1 VVNSDLA
8 VLAEEG
14 NSRQAAAIRMKMP
27 GGERAVVDIAKLRD
41 YCLNREHP
49 RGRHKARVFASVL
62 GLIAADA
69 DVLRQALLKAALE
82 AEAVKGERDD
92 YGQRYVVDLEVQGPR
107 GRAMVRSSWI
117 ILHGEDFP
125 RLTSCYVG

>member
-1 VVNSDLA
+1 
-8 VLAEEG
+8 
-14 NSRQAAAIRMKMP
+14 MKVP
-27 GGERAVVDIAKLRD
+27 GGARAVVDIGKLRN
-41 YCLNREHP
+41 YCLNEQHP

-62 GLIAADA
+62 GLTAADA

-82 AEAVKGERDD
+82 GEALEGEGDD

-117 ILHGEDFP
+117 VLHGEDFP
-125 RLTSCYVG
+125 RLTSCYVA